1 MICSISAK
9 AVPLHGVYVYT
20 HLLKYYENIHDKF
33 RNGISSP
40 NQLEW
45 YDGD

>member
-1 MICSISAK
+1 MCSISAK
-9 AVPLHGVYVYT
+9 AVPFGVYVYT
-20 HLLKYYENIHDKF
+20 HLLKYYENIHEKF

-45 YDGD
+45 YDGH